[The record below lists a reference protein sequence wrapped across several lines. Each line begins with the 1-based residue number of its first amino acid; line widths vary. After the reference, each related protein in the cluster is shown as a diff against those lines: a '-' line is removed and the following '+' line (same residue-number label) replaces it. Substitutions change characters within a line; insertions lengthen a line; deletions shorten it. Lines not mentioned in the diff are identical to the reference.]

1 MMERQEITDKVIHVL
16 AEMLHRGPETI
27 RTESSLMDDLEM
39 DSFTAIEMLFKLED
53 QYGIEI
59 PDEQLQA
66 FKTVLDIVMYLESR
80 LNQE

>member
-16 AEMLHRGPETI
+16 AEMLHRRPETI
-27 RTESSLMDDLEM
+27 RVESRLADDLEM

-59 PDEQLQA
+59 PDEQVQA
-66 FKTVLDIVMYLESR
+66 LKTVLDIVVYLESR